1 MDEKCDILVVTA
13 HPDDEVFVS
22 GTICLCVEKGL
33 SAALLCAT
41 DGEGGS
47 LDLLPGEP
55 KSRLGDIRR
64 QELRLSASMLG
75 ISKVHFLSQPDS
87 EDPDAAGDGAWDQSC
102 VTDRLAEMIRECRPQ
117 LILTHGPLGGYGHRA
132 HRLVY
137 RCVMA
142 ATQAISFSG
151 SIFSFC
157 GKVDGALF
165 SWHFDQPSD
174 VSIDARSFLSR
185 RAASLGYHQ
194 TQISYF
200 VQPHFPRSL
209 RKLVSAA
216 FGYTFSFTAAGR
228 KRVPIGSARR
238 FFQKFPTEGL
248 ALQKAP
254 NGGRPHFFLEYFA
267 NDNRVRIDR

>member
-1 MDEKCDILVVTA
+1 MDEKQNILVVTA

-22 GTICLCVEKGL
+22 GTICLCVEKKL
-33 SAALLCAT
+33 SVGLLCAT

-47 LDLLPGEP
+47 VDLLPNET
-55 KSRLGDIRR
+55 KSRLGEIRR

-75 ISKVHFLSQPDS
+75 ISKVHFLGQPDS
-87 EDPDAAGDGAWDQSC
+87 ESPDTTGGGAWDELD
-102 VTDRLAEMIRECRPQ
+102 VTDRLAELIRECNPE

-142 ATQAISFSG
+142 ATQAIPFSG

-157 GKVDGALF
+157 GKVDGAFF
-165 SWHFDQPSD
+165 SWHFDQRSD
-174 VSIDARSFLSR
+174 VWVDARSFLNR

-200 VQPHFPRSL
+200 VQPHFPRSI
-209 RKLVSAA
+209 RKLASAA
-216 FGYTFSFTAAGR
+216 FGYAFSFTAAGR
-228 KRVPIGSARR
+228 KRVPIGTARR

-248 ALQKAP
+248 ALQKGP

-267 NDNRVRIDR
+267 HDHRVRINR